1 MDIKQQIKQ
10 TNKNSV
16 VLSLVQLTCYRL
28 YFQIIEQKED
38 GIWKGSLMKE
48 GRVAKAGYF
57 PADHVVLIDNNG
69 KSNPPLCMSILY
81 CQ

>member
-1 MDIKQQIKQ
+1 ML
-10 TNKNSV
+10 SFV
-16 VLSLVQLTCYRL
+16 YHFWLSLHISSV

-69 KSNPPLCMSILY
+69 KSDLSLPMSIDVVSS
-81 CQ
+81 

>member
-1 MDIKQQIKQ
+1 
-10 TNKNSV
+10 
-16 VLSLVQLTCYRL
+16 
-28 YFQIIEQKED
+28 
-38 GIWKGSLMKE
+38 MKE

-81 CQ
+81 RQ

>member
-1 MDIKQQIKQ
+1 M
-10 TNKNSV
+10 
-16 VLSLVQLTCYRL
+16 
-28 YFQIIEQKED
+28 EQKED

-69 KSNPPLCMSILY
+69 KISTCMYVCCQYGNCISNTESIII
-81 CQ
+81 